1 MDTVVLEVANEK
13 TCRERFVRVWET
25 GTAEKEARIS
35 FETLEHMWQVLS
47 GKRLALLKTMCDA
60 GALGL
65 RELSRRLGRD
75 VKAVYTDTR
84 ILLNAGVIDRT
95 EDGKLLF
102 PYRHV
107 KIYAEFEAEQPMVK
121 AA

>member
-1 MDTVVLEVANEK
+1 MDTVVLEVANAA
-13 TCRERFVRVWET
+13 TCRERFVRAWES
-25 GTAEKEARIS
+25 GEPAQHAYIS
-35 FETLEHMWQVLS
+35 FESFEQMWQVI
-47 GKRLALLKTMCDA
+47 GAKRWALLKTMCGA

-65 RELSRRLGRD
+65 RELSRRVGRD
-75 VKAVYTDTR
+75 VKAVHTDTR

-102 PYRHV
+102 PYRYV
-107 KIYAEFEAEQPMVK
+107 KLHAELDGSQAM